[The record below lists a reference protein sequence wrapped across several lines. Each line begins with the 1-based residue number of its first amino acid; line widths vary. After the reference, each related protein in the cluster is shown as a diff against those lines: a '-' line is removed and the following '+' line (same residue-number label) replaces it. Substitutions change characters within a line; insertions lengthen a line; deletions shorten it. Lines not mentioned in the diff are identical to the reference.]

1 METFN
6 TPTYQDTW
14 RRVYKFE
21 RYADK
26 TNYFIELDYFVRRD
40 AYQSRVN
47 RSSPPP
53 LDMALKAENGRGI
66 FRGLSAAVRE
76 EIAGRNYV
84 LLTERE
90 SAANES
96 QDILKITET
105 YGYAPNVKF
114 ESWEFMQVPRWGW
127 RDHDYSVKANIVFGA
142 NNKYIDPN
150 RLCSN
155 VDAGANAAKFKT
167 GDEVWLKIA
176 CQYDYPKNDIF
187 GNWGTNIIEVE
198 SKVVKVRRIVGG
210 VLELTG
216 GSDVYSRGPLELSNA
231 YKGAYRK
238 IVGAEMDTAH
248 IDAELL
254 FRGLAGATRAELI
267 AMYTGNSSTV
277 WSPLATPLTSTTEI
291 DAQATDTDGNPLYW
305 VYPLDENGNTQGES
319 TRYEA
324 KLVDGDLLKSA
335 DGSSVVEDFDETK
348 IETYRSELKLGI
360 VEKTEK
366 VEAAASAYILREC
379 SRREGE
385 REFAPVRIETT
396 YTLTA
401 PAAENAFAPKNDC
414 GTAYEYI
421 GEETTP
427 NLPTWKAKCGSA
439 DKYEG
444 YFKPEADE
452 IEYDAELGLYCRRE
466 KYRKCEM

>member
-1 METFN
+1 METFD

-14 RRVYKFE
+14 RRVYKFA

-26 TNYFIELDYFVRRD
+26 TNYFIEVDYFVRRD
-40 AYQSRVN
+40 AFKSRVDRN
-47 RSSPPP
+47 SPPA
-53 LDMALKAENGRGI
+53 LDLTLKAENGRRI
-66 FRGLSAAVRE
+66 FRNLSAAVRE
-76 EIAGRNYV
+76 EISARNYV
-84 LLTERE
+84 LLTEQE

-96 QDILKITET
+96 QDMLKITET

-142 NNKYIDPN
+142 NNRYIDPN

-155 VDAGANAAKFKT
+155 VDVGANASKFKT

-176 CQYDYPKNDIF
+176 CLYNYPLNDIF
-187 GNWGTNIIEVE
+187 GNWGTRVIELE
-198 SKVVKVRRIVGG
+198 SRVVKVRRIENG

-216 GSDVYSRGPLELSNA
+216 GSDVYSRGPVAMSNC
-231 YKGAYRK
+231 YKGIYRK
-238 IVGAEMDTAH
+238 PLATEVNDALVDT
-248 IDAELL
+248 ELL
-254 FRGLAGATRAELI
+254 FRGLAGATRAQLI
-267 AMYTGNSSTV
+267 AMYTGNSSTI
-277 WSPLATPLTSTTEI
+277 WSPLATPLTSTAEI
-291 DAQATDTDGNPLYW
+291 EMQTTDSDGNLLYW
-305 VYPLDENGNTQGES
+305 VYPLDESGNTQGDS

-335 DGSSVVEDFDETK
+335 DNSTVIEDFDEGK
-348 IETYRSELKLGI
+348 LETYRSEKKLGI
-360 VEKTEK
+360 IQKTATTT
-366 VEAAASAYILREC
+366 AAASAYVLREC
-379 SRREGE
+379 SRRDGQN
-385 REFAPVRIETT
+385 EFAPVRVETT
-396 YTLTA
+396 YTLRA
-401 PAAENAFAPKNDC
+401 PSAENAFTPQNDC

-427 NLPTWKAKCGSA
+427 SLPAWKAKCDSA

-452 IEYDAELGLYCRRE
+452 IEYDAELGMYCRRE